1 MIRPVADQSAPERGP
16 DRRPRAS
23 RLARLDRLTAI
34 RRSCGCR
41 RPAAGRPG
49 CMRLRIPRVHIQV

>member
-1 MIRPVADQSAPERGP
+1 MADESGGERRP
-16 DRRPRAS
+16 DRRSRAS
-23 RLARLDRLTAI
+23 RVARLNRLTAV

-49 CMRLRIPRVHIQV
+49 CMRLHIPRVHIQV

>member
-1 MIRPVADQSAPERGP
+1 MADQSPSEPVP
-16 DRRPRAS
+16 DHRPRPS
-23 RLARLDRLTAI
+23 RLARLGRLTAV